1 MVNYKPIHEDQASE
15 KYMMITRNK
24 FFFNNKECTIISL
37 TDLTSVKEV
46 ENLKS

>member
-1 MVNYKPIHEDQASE
+1 MGVGIYVEDE
-15 KYMMITRNK
+15 NK